1 MEIKGDIMSIT
12 GFIVLLGAI
21 LLLRHCVISA
31 YKVGY
36 YEQKL
41 SNLGVDVEH
50 IENISLVEIIEK

>member
-1 MEIKGDIMSIT
+1 MSVT
-12 GFIVLLGAI
+12 GFIILLGTI
-21 LLLRHCVISA
+21 LLLRHCAIAS

-50 IENISLVEIIEK
+50 IKNISLVEIIKQ